1 MVSSLTY
8 AERLR
13 VLNLESLELR
23 RLKFDLILIF
33 KIINGYVDINCGRLF
48 EFFSKNLNLR
58 GHQKKIIKPQSRINC
73 RSHSFACRN
82 VNAWNYLPGYVI
94 DSTSCA
100 VFKNRLNTVDF
111 SKFLSDL
118 NWYFRAHVIG

>member
-1 MVSSLTY
+1 MGDC
-8 AERLR
+8 
-13 VLNLESLELR
+13 LNFF
-23 RLKFDLILIF
+23 LKI
-33 KIINGYVDINCGRLF
+33 KICGDI
-48 EFFSKNLNLR
+48 
-58 GHQKKIIKPQSRINC
+58 KKIIKPQSRINC

-111 SKFLSDL
+111 SKFFSDL
-118 NWYFRAHVIG
+118 N